1 MTLIARALKVSRQ
14 CCYRP
19 VSGAGPGPDGPQ
31 NATQRPGFVSIAAN
45 GRTRHPM
52 APPLPLDWPTCVLGP
67 EHLEV
72 EVALHVLARR
82 HVAAGYRKLTARLRR
97 RGYRV
102 NKKKVAR
109 LLRAWGFTRARR
121 RPHPKAQGRPF
132 DITRPNELWQTDLTA
147 VWCGEDGWSYFTA
160 VIDCYDRTI
169 LGWTFTRRCRTL
181 DVLPA
186 LEAAVATAFPGLEH
200 LDDVDGEI
208 ATRVVLRHDNGTQF
222 TATRYLETA
231 RTLGV
236 KTSRTAY
243 RHPDGNAFIERLYRT
258 LKEECVWPNDFETYD
273 EALAAITPWVLDYN
287 LERPHMSLQ
296 DRTPAET
303 RAEALNP
310 HNRAA

>member
-1 MTLIARALKVSRQ
+1 MTLIARAMKVSRQ

-19 VSGAGPGPDGPQ
+19 VSGAGTDPNGPQ
-31 NATQRPGFVSIAAN
+31 TGIPRPGFAAIGAK
-45 GRTRHPM
+45 GRSRHPM
-52 APPLPLDWPTCVLGP
+52 APPLPLDWSTCALGP
-67 EHLEV
+67 GDLEV

-97 RGYRV
+97 RGCV
-102 NKKKVAR
+102 INKKRVAR

-147 VWCGEDGWSYFTA
+147 VWCGEDGWGYFTA
-160 VIDCYDRTI
+160 VIDCWCRSI
-169 LGWTFTRRCRTL
+169 LGWTFTERCRTL
-181 DVLPA
+181 DVVPA
-186 LEAAVATAFPGLEH
+186 LEGAVATAFPGLEH
-200 LDDVDGEI
+200 LDIDGEL

-231 RTLGV
+231 RALGV

-258 LKEECVWPNDFETYD
+258 LKEECVWPNDFDSYD
-273 EALAAITPWVLDYN
+273 EALAAISVWVLDYN

-296 DRTPAET
+296 DRTPAEA